1 LSYGGSLAGKSLAHR
16 RTPIRATPPPAAGW
30 GRMGGSATAG
40 AGDEMLKFLLG
51 AAIGYVLG
59 AKAGHERYE
68 QLKRTYE
75 RVSDHPAV
83 QGAAGVVRARVEEK
97 VHGGHAR

>member
-1 LSYGGSLAGKSLAHR
+1 
-16 RTPIRATPPPAAGW
+16 
-30 GRMGGSATAG
+30 
-40 AGDEMLKFLLG
+40 MLKFLLG

-83 QGAAGVVRARVEEK
+83 QGAAGSCGRASRRPCTAATRADLVPPPATVQRMLELVGIRGNLLLDVVGK
-97 VHGGHAR
+97 Y